1 MYLFKNIRKVIK
13 MLSRR
18 SVKGLG
24 FLEFILTMFVFIIA
38 MGFALNYLEGRY
50 IAQEE
55 ANRKKA
61 EDAGE
66 KYVPRE
72 RGKDCNNSIYV
83 NNMNGC

>member
-38 MGFALNYLEGRY
+38 MGFALNYLEGKY
-50 IAQEE
+50 KEQDQAD
-55 ANRKKA
+55 KKRA

-72 RGKDCNNSIYV
+72 RCVKTIYTP
-83 NNMNGC
+83 NC